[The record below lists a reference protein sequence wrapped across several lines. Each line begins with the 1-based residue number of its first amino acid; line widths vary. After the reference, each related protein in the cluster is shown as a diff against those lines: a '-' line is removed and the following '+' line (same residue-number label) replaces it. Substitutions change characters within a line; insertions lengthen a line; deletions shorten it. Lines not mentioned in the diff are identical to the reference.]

1 MHLIEGTHKLKDL
14 IAAQASVVA
23 HSKNVAATV
32 SGSTVGSG
40 IATMLEWIPTDI
52 GKLATLVGLVLS
64 VVLIYTHV
72 TQHKARMALLKF
84 ELEERRERKGRLDR
98 RDDQDD

>member
-1 MHLIEGTHKLKDL
+1 MHLTEGNNKLKDI
-14 IAAQASVVA
+14 IAAQASAAVQ
-23 HSKNVAATV
+23 SKNVAVTV

-40 IATMLEWIPTDI
+40 LATMLELIPTDI
-52 GKLATLVGLVLS
+52 GKLATLIGIVLS

-72 TQHKARMALLKF
+72 AQHRARMALLKF
-84 ELEERRERKGRLDR
+84 ELEERKGRLDR